1 MFNLSKDEITF
12 EVVENFC
19 REWPEGVRVEYKQ
32 EIKDIPKIVSSFA
45 NTQGGIYIIGV
56 KANQTDN
63 KVVFPIEGIPD
74 TVGIEEAVMQSAY
87 EGIYPPVM
95 PEVIKVNVPE
105 SDDVPESDN
114 VVIIVRVDESV
125 SAPHA
130 IQNSTRVYIRV
141 GSVTQPYKK
150 PELSEL
156 DRIEYLFKRRQD
168 TQIVGQRILDQ
179 IEDRSSL
186 IYTLNNP
193 TMKLIARPVLAYRP
207 VISPSAIYGLYR
219 TYDYMKRVPGGV
231 CRFTEPSRY
240 NNHELS
246 DNYLELNEYG
256 IVYYVMKLHEYEADT
271 ISMYEFIDGIDELL
285 KYARRLY
292 NACDAIVT
300 IKVIAELEN
309 VFEKKMPRRLI
320 NGQIHL
326 NSEPVCYTS
335 KVSASTSKTYLSR
348 DLKDPAHQKTI
359 FEELTLQLLWAF
371 NIPTDNENIIGP
383 VRTVIEDCIRE

>member
-63 KVVFPIEGIPD
+63 KVVFPIEGIPE

-105 SDDVPESDN
+105 SEN
-114 VVIIVRVDESV
+114 IVVIVRVDESV

-150 PELSEL
+150 PELAEI

-168 TQIVGQRILDQ
+168 TQIVAQQILDR
-179 IEDRSSL
+179 IENRSSL

-246 DNYLELNEYG
+246 DDYLELNECG
-256 IVYYVMKLHEYEADT
+256 IVYYATKLYESEEES
-271 ISMYEFIDGIDELL
+271 IGVQEFIRGINELL
-285 KYARRLY
+285 RAAKEFY
-292 NACDAIVT
+292 NACDALVT
-300 IKVIAELEN
+300 IEVIAELHK
-309 VFEKKMPRRLI
+309 VFERKLSKRFDDRPV
-320 NGQIHL
+320 HL
-326 NSEPVCYTS
+326 HHEPVCYAS
-335 KVSASTSKTYLSR
+335 EVFASTSETYPSR
-348 DLKDPAHQKTI
+348 DLKDPAHQKNI
-359 FEELTLQLLWAF
+359 FEELTMQLLWAF
-371 NIPTDNENIIGP
+371 NIPTDNEDIIEY
-383 VRTVIEDCIRE
+383 VRKMVGYRISE

>member
-45 NTQGGIYIIGV
+45 NTQGGVFIIGV
-56 KANQTDN
+56 KADQTDN
-63 KVVFPIEGIPD
+63 KVVFPIEGIPE
-74 TVGIEEAVMQSAY
+74 TVGIEEAIMQSAY

-179 IEDRSSL
+179 IEDRSNL

-256 IVYYVMKLHEYEADT
+256 IVSYVMKLHEYEADT

-285 KYARRLY
+285 KYARRLR
-292 NACDAIVT
+292 IMRVM
-300 IKVIAELEN
+300 L
-309 VFEKKMPRRLI
+309 
-320 NGQIHL
+320 
-326 NSEPVCYTS
+326 
-335 KVSASTSKTYLSR
+335 
-348 DLKDPAHQKTI
+348 
-359 FEELTLQLLWAF
+359 
-371 NIPTDNENIIGP
+371 
-383 VRTVIEDCIRE
+383 